1 MFKKKK
7 SLSTPADGRILF
19 TRRALMLS
27 GAKVMLTTILVGRLG
42 YLGLIKSSH
51 YRNLA
56 DGNRIKL
63 IIILPQRGDILDRHG
78 HVLANNI
85 IDHRLTMVPNEI
97 QDNER
102 ILALLARLTNQDPT
116 VFQLILK
123 QQPKFKPYVTRFP
136 LTWPQVCALEIHR
149 PELEGIDIDMGY
161 KRNYTLPFE
170 FSHLLGYVQTPSDK
184 DQVPEEL
191 SAMTDY
197 RVGKT
202 GLEKKFEKHLKG
214 QIGYREI
221 EVNAHGHMVR
231 DLSKINS
238 KSGQSLFLSLDMTLQ
253 KAVFKK
259 LSSIESGAAVVINI
273 KTGEVLSSVSVPS
286 FDIGLFVNGISHKDW
301 QDLNTNLY
309 MPLNNKAIQGTYPPG
324 SIFKL
329 VDALAAL
336 EYNKISPAHHITC
349 RGYIE
354 VGTHRF
360 HCVHRTGHGS
370 IDMIQAL
377 QMSCDVYFYELSR
390 MIGIDRLAAMALD
403 LGLGQETGIE
413 LPGEK
418 SGLIPTRA
426 WKKERLNQPWTVGDT
441 IISSIGQ
448 GSMLATPLQ
457 MALLIARLV
466 SGRRLQ
472 PTLLRLENPSVRT
485 SEPYSFNPLHLDI
498 LRKGMEGTVN
508 HPCGTAYAARIENP
522 AKAFAGKTATSQVRR
537 ISKQERNT
545 RVLHNDELEWRQRD
559 HSIFAG
565 YGPICDPK
573 YAVCVLVEHGGGG
586 GRVAG
591 PLARDI
597 LIDAQRYES

>member
-1 MFKKKK
+1 MFRKKK
-7 SLSTPADGRILF
+7 LSTPIDGRILF

-27 GAKVMLTTILVGRLG
+27 GAKVMLSAVLVGRLG

-63 IIILPQRGDILDRHG
+63 IIILPKRGTILDRNG
-78 HVLANNI
+78 QVLADNI
-85 IDHRLTMVPNEI
+85 IDHHLTMIPNEI
-97 QDNER
+97 QDNDQ
-102 ILALLARLTNQDPT
+102 ILNLIGRLTNQDPKQ
-116 VFQLILK
+116 FQLLLK
-123 QQPKFKPYVTRFP
+123 QQPKYKPYVTRFP
-136 LTWPQVCALEIHR
+136 LTWSQVCALEIHR
-149 PELEGIDIDMGY
+149 PELEGIDIELGY
-161 KRNYTLPFE
+161 KRNYPQPLE
-170 FSHLLGYVQTPSDK
+170 FAHLIGYVQTPSDK
-184 DQVPEEL
+184 DQIPEEL
-191 SAMTDY
+191 SVMPDY

-202 GLEKKFEKHLKG
+202 GLEKKFEKQLKG
-214 QIGYREI
+214 HVGYREI
-221 EVNAHGHMVR
+221 EVNAHRHVVR

-238 KSGQSLFLSLDMTLQ
+238 RPGQPLFLSLATTLQ
-253 KAVFKK
+253 KVVFEK
-259 LSSIESGAAVVINI
+259 LSAIKSGAAVVINI
-273 KTGEVLSSVSVPS
+273 KTGEVLSCVSVPS
-286 FDIGLFVNGISHKDW
+286 FDINLFVGGIGHKDW
-301 QDLNTNLY
+301 EDLNTNIY
-309 MPLNNKAIQGTYPPG
+309 TPLNNKAVQGTYPPG

-336 EYNKISPAHHITC
+336 EYNKIAPSHRITC

-354 VGTHRF
+354 IGNHRF
-360 HCVHRTGHGS
+360 HCVHRSGHGS

-390 MIGIDRLAAMALD
+390 MIGIDRISDMALD

-457 MALLIARLV
+457 MALLVARLV
-466 SGRRLQ
+466 SGKRLR
-472 PTLLRLENPSVRT
+472 PTLLRVDNPDLLIQQ
-485 SEPYSFNPLHLDI
+485 PYTFNPLNLDV
-498 LRKGMEGTVN
+498 LRKGMEATVN
-508 HPCGTAYAARIENP
+508 HPYGTAYASRIEDP

-537 ISKQERNT
+537 ISKHERST

-565 YGPICDPK
+565 YGPIRDPK

-597 LIDAQRYES
+597 LIEAQRHDS